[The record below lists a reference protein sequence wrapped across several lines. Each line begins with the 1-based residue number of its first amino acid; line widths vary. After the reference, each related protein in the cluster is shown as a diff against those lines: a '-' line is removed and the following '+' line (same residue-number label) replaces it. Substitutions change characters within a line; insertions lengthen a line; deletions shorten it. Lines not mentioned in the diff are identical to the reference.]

1 MTVLESKI
9 RDAFGAIADDEQPPT
24 SVSIDAARE
33 RGRSLLR
40 WRRFRV
46 AGTPVLAAAAV
57 AAVALGGVLPLGR
70 SDSAG
75 HKQESRQTAP
85 AATAVIAPKRLD
97 PLVPYASVAWL
108 PAGDALL
115 SGGGDQVS
123 EYLNIYAGRHFKWQL
138 MVYAARACTLIDG
151 AGELQCTQSGSGIQ
165 NYPLAGRAPAV
176 NGHRAFW
183 LSPGPRPKA
192 GRTHQA
198 VVWQYASNAWAELGN
213 AARAHQS
220 SETLLRIARGVAF
233 AGESGQPVA
242 FAAQLTKVPATWRVT
257 SDNFGVT
264 GGALLSEQY
273 TFTARG
279 SNPADLPGVTV
290 LPRHGSCYFYPGG
303 QSRHQVINGYRV
315 VVNTIPAAD
324 GRPATYQVCVPDAK
338 GLFIFISVDGDKP
351 LISPVTLFRHMKL
364 LGTDPADWSTQ
375 PLAG

>member
-46 AGTPVLAAAAV
+46 TGTPVLAAAAV

-85 AATAVIAPKRLD
+85 SATAVIAPKRLD
-97 PLVPYASVAWL
+97 PLVPYASFAWL
-108 PAGDALL
+108 PAGEALL
-115 SGGGDQVS
+115 SGGGDKVS

-220 SETLLRIARGVAF
+220 SETEPILEYTWDFGDGTSLTGANVDHAF
-233 AGESGQPVA
+233 
-242 FAAQLTKVPATWRVT
+242 T
-257 SDNFGVT
+257 
-264 GGALLSEQY
+264 
-273 TFTARG
+273 
-279 SNPADLPGVTV
+279 
-290 LPRHGSCYFYPGG
+290 H
-303 QSRHQVINGYRV
+303 
-315 VVNTIPAAD
+315 D
-324 GRPATYQVCVPDAK
+324 GTYQVRVHAM
-338 GLFIFISVDGDKP
+338 GLAGALSDQ
-351 LISPVTLFRHMKL
+351 S
-364 LGTDPADWSTQ
+364 Q
-375 PLAG
+375 PLTIHGAVSTKYVPSAKRRLTRTP